1 MPWMELIMRYLA
13 YGFCAMV
20 LSSVLV
26 GCDPS
31 PSELRTTAISEFQ
44 VGHNQKAE
52 ELFQRVVD
60 KHPTDPDSWYY
71 LGRIAHAD
79 KKYERAIYCY
89 QCAIDADPGYEPA
102 KYWLKRAKADAGDV
116 AQYLEIIPRTPDK
129 PLP

>member
-1 MPWMELIMRYLA
+1 MKNIA
-13 YGFCAMV
+13 YGLIAMV
-20 LSSVLV
+20 LSAALI

-52 ELFQRVVD
+52 ELFQRVID
-60 KHPTDPDSWYY
+60 KYPADADSWYY
-71 LGRIAHAD
+71 MGRIAHAD
-79 KKYERAIYCY
+79 KKYERALYCY

-102 KYWLKRAKADAGDV
+102 KYWLKKAQADAGDV
-116 AQYLEIIPRTPDK
+116 ANYLNIIPKAVDK